1 LKFILCWS
9 NSSQSCTW
17 KNKYIKKRSK
27 TKVHDYLPESDGV
40 NSRLVYLI
48 DALALCDVTDDDDDD
63 GNVKVVVNM
72 LVSLSTAFGSE
83 SDEINRGH
91 LK

>member
-1 LKFILCWS
+1 M
-9 NSSQSCTW
+9 
-17 KNKYIKKRSK
+17 
-27 TKVHDYLPESDGV
+27 
-40 NSRLVYLI
+40 I